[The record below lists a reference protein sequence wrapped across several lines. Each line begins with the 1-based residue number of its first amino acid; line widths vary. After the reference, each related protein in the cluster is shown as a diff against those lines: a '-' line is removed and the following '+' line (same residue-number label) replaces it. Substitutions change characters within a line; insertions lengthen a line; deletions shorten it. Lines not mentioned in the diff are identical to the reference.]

1 MKGWAEAIH
10 LLESIPHIAEAPFGV
25 RGCYGIRQS
34 RCRCFFFFQ
43 AEDGIRVLTVTGV
56 QTCALPI
63 SGSPLVGTA
72 LPFVVSQPL
81 QPADLARF
89 SMHIGHVNR
98 RLNIRANEHGVLSVG
113 GHIDDRLPVRSARET
128 YRSAPWPSGPSID
141 FERPHVGLALI
152 RRLLRP

>member
-1 MKGWAEAIH
+1 NIEPAVYVADVHAKTREIGR
-10 LLESIPHIAEAPFGV
+10 LE
-25 RGCYGIRQS
+25 R
-34 RCRCFFFFQ
+34 
-43 AEDGIRVLTVTGV
+43 LTQDRLAV
-56 QTCALPI
+56 
-63 SGSPLVGTA
+63 GSPLVGTA

-89 SMHIGHVNR
+89 RMDIGHVNR